1 MSSHVHNHAHT
12 VADEIAEKTFQDVSI
27 CYQCGKCSA
36 GCPVRY
42 YMDVAPNKV
51 VRLIQLGFYEE
62 ALNSSTPWL
71 CAGCQTCSTRCPQ
84 EFDLAKFMDAVR
96 EIALEKGVEVKEK
109 HIMDF
114 HKAFLDQIKW
124 FGKSYEVGLTAD
136 YKARTL
142 DLLTDVDS
150 APGLFFKG
158 KLNILPHK
166 IKDKESVRKIFKKT
180 AKK

>member
-1 MSSHVHNHAHT
+1 
-12 VADEIAEKTFQDVSI
+12 
-27 CYQCGKCSA
+27 
-36 GCPVRY
+36 
-42 YMDVAPNKV
+42 
-51 VRLIQLGFYEE
+51 
-62 ALNSSTPWL
+62 
-71 CAGCQTCSTRCPQ
+71 
-84 EFDLAKFMDAVR
+84 MDAVR
-96 EIALEKGVEVKEK
+96 EISLEKGIEVKEK
-109 HIMDF
+109 HILDF

-158 KLNILPHK
+158 KLNILPHI